1 MRTGTG
7 SRSSWT
13 RCWGAQGQDLAAAG
27 AGGETAE
34 LRGLETWCWGRKH
47 TGKVRAE
54 AVEVVGL
61 RKPLGV
67 TGAKVLGTCEGTEVF
82 SVRLCA
88 SYSR

>member
-1 MRTGTG
+1 MPKGRIWQQLGLEEKKT
-7 SRSSWT
+7 
-13 RCWGAQGQDLAAAG
+13 
-27 AGGETAE
+27 E

-47 TGKVRAE
+47 AGKVSAE

-67 TGAKVLGTCEGTEVF
+67 TGAKVLGTCERTEVF
-82 SVRLCA
+82 SVRFCA